1 MNTPVR
7 IDGPVRIG
15 PDCRVDLDQ
24 YLKEVD
30 HLHRGFDIGFKVSAI
45 ELDTDAFS
53 VEEST
58 EHVIS
63 SVGSYHSS
71 FCFEAEDDEVPTI
84 RNVDFALGVGNDLFL
99 SACDERVRSIT
110 LSYVDITPL

>member
-1 MNTPVR
+1 MNCPVR
-7 IDGPVRIG
+7 IDGPVKIS
-15 PDCRVDLDQ
+15 PDCRVDLSE

-53 VEEST
+53 VEESS
-58 EHVIS
+58 EHLIS

-71 FCFEAEDDEVPTI
+71 FSFEAEDDEIPTI

-99 SACDERVRSIT
+99 SACDERVKSVT
-110 LSYVDITPL
+110 LSYVDITLL